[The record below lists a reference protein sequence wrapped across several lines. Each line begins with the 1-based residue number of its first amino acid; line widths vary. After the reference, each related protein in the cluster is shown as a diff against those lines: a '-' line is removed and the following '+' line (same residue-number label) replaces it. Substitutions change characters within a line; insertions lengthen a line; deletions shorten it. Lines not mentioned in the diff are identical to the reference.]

1 MTNSKHDKQ
10 GTKYDAS
17 SVLNKQ
23 LSELCVTGLG
33 ITQQS
38 IMLMVMLGKND
49 KPTLPTRSKTIN
61 KVLAYITISCAKGSN
76 KSVKGKVVSR

>member
-1 MTNSKHDKQ
+1 MQSVVGNTGYTHPSTTQNVSIIMTNSRHDKQ

-17 SVLNKQ
+17 SVLDKQ

-33 ITQQS
+33 ITQS

-49 KPTLPTRSKTIN
+49 KPTLPT
-61 KVLAYITISCAKGSN
+61 
-76 KSVKGKVVSR
+76 

>member
-17 SVLNKQ
+17 SVLDKQ

-33 ITQQS
+33 ITQS

-49 KPTLPTRSKTIN
+49 KPTLPT
-61 KVLAYITISCAKGSN
+61 
-76 KSVKGKVVSR
+76 